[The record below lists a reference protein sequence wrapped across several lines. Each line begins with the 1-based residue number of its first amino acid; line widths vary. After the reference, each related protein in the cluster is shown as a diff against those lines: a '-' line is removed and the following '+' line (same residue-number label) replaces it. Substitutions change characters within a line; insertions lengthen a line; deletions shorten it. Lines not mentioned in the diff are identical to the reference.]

1 MERQLFTNFIFFSL
15 LALPIEI
22 NTFQDGIQELK
33 YDSSQKSSPEN
44 SNVSEKIED
53 QNKYCQTSK
62 ILTKDQYVQADCS
75 NNNSKSNTCSF
86 PSTTF
91 TSENTASSFE
101 YLDPNTENKENVKSV
116 KIKTEV
122 ELGVKLLCSLIES
135 NNLSSNQ
142 KTKLARS
149 IVKRLTKSNNIE
161 NIMMNCSDSM
171 SDTSLQ
177 NVKSFLS
184 KLNPKSKDFER
195 NFMENGTQTSP
206 NNKISQS
213 HNESNYI
220 SRNPISKINEKT
232 ETKCTQT
239 SSELT
244 DRFEKRLNDIEA
256 EIKKISLYKQKLI
269 ASNDSQRLIAGQE
282 NPSGIIE
289 ESRTVL
295 QRETEKYEDKAY
307 NPLNMYRRSTN
318 KSVYT
323 TTIYKNNKSN
333 KISKTKIEINEEQPM
348 FAKDIR
354 LRMKTPSNNST
365 FESSSSFE
373 ANRSQLKS
381 SSRNDG
387 KSENNHYSEPTTF
400 NDKLLN
406 HNLYE
411 AVSSLDSYKV
421 TSYNSTLSSVSKSPE
436 KLVTLGVQTNDSLK
450 NTIPFYG
457 TKAGS
462 QRTYRTYEPNH
473 NQQVQAKP
481 SSLAYVINFKVDQG
495 YSTNSSSCR
504 SQDSLTL
511 QDILKNEKPQ
521 FFQKANQRK
530 EILNEIKNLRNARNE
545 KIRKIVANESDLDE
559 IEQQLRNLPPEPMSK

>member
-1 MERQLFTNFIFFSL
+1 MDKEQNKTQSNISINITSTGCLKDVEAQCSKDKLLRTPKNFPRAPKSPDSALKSQKKLEWDSLGDIGYRSNSNSDSISTLERSVLKDFFAKRGIKVNFSSKQKNLGKLFASL
-15 LALPIEI
+15 KNVSEVSKSKEDSEEKTEDFKSGKLVNIPHSTPKTPLIENPETQESSEALPIEI

-348 FAKDIR
+348 FAKDI
-354 LRMKTPSNNST
+354 
-365 FESSSSFE
+365 
-373 ANRSQLKS
+373 
-381 SSRNDG
+381 D
-387 KSENNHYSEPTTF
+387 
-400 NDKLLN
+400 
-406 HNLYE
+406 
-411 AVSSLDSYKV
+411 
-421 TSYNSTLSSVSKSPE
+421 
-436 KLVTLGVQTNDSLK
+436 
-450 NTIPFYG
+450 
-457 TKAGS
+457 
-462 QRTYRTYEPNH
+462 
-473 NQQVQAKP
+473 
-481 SSLAYVINFKVDQG
+481 
-495 YSTNSSSCR
+495 
-504 SQDSLTL
+504 
-511 QDILKNEKPQ
+511 
-521 FFQKANQRK
+521 
-530 EILNEIKNLRNARNE
+530 
-545 KIRKIVANESDLDE
+545 
-559 IEQQLRNLPPEPMSK
+559 